1 MNFPNLSEGL
11 CTEVGV
17 EIFYPEGPGE
27 AESIYRMSRRI
38 CGNCPVKQACLEWAV
53 RHESH
58 GMWGGTTPR
67 ERMAI
72 RKKLGIT
79 VQEVLMVDYV

>member
-1 MNFPNLSEGL
+1 LSQGL
-11 CTEVGV
+11 CKEVGV
-17 EIFYPEGPGE
+17 EIFYPDGPGE
-27 AESIYRMSRRI
+27 AESVYVMARKV
-38 CGNCPVKQACLEWAV
+38 CGNCDVKQACLEWAV

-72 RKKLGIT
+72 RKKRGIM